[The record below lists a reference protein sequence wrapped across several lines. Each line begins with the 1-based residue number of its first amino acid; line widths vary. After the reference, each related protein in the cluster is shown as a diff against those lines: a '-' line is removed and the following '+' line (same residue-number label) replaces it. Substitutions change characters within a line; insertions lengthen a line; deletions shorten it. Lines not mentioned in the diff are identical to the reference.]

1 MSIFYEKFV
10 TSRELLESVHG
21 RLGGVLG
28 LPGHFLGRLEMS
40 EGGLGDSLSTV

>member
-1 MSIFYEKFV
+1 MHIFKMFG
-10 TSRELLESVHG
+10 TSRELLESARG
-21 RLGGVLG
+21 RLGEVLG